1 MSTCD
6 DPLKNGSCSGTAGCC
21 QAELPP
27 GVQFYQGF
35 FNSLHNTTKI
45 WKQTPCNYITVMESA
60 AFSFSST
67 YLNSTVLYDS
77 DDGRTPVVM
86 EWGITRQTCEEAK
99 ANKTAYACVSNHS
112 DCVYSDA
119 AGYRCR
125 CSGGF
130 KGNPYV
136 VDGCAG
142 SFLLRAQTSISMHAQ
157 VTNRC
162 DFFVRFSDIDECLDS
177 ATYPCAGICKNT
189 LGNFTCSC
197 PRGRSMING
206 VCVKSQRSTW
216 MVPVVGRSL
225 HKLRTC
231 VRKIPCREHLFFFP
245 TLFQCFP
252 GVYRRSN
259 K

>member
-142 SFLLRAQTSISMHAQ
+142 SFLLRAQALARSFSNPCTHRLQNDAIFSCGFQILTSAWTVLPTPALGYAKTHSAISH
-157 VTNRC
+157 
-162 DFFVRFSDIDECLDS
+162 VRAHEEE
-177 ATYPCAGICKNT
+177 A
-189 LGNFTCSC
+189 
-197 PRGRSMING
+197 
-206 VCVKSQRSTW
+206 
-216 MVPVVGRSL
+216 
-225 HKLRTC
+225 
-231 VRKIPCREHLFFFP
+231 
-245 TLFQCFP
+245 
-252 GVYRRSN
+252 
-259 K
+259 